1 MIELRPLT
9 LADMQTIRVWRDGCR
24 ETLRTP
30 YMLTAEMQ
38 EQYYRDVICNRDSRT
53 RYWALWGPS
62 VAYVDISTVDER
74 PGSHVLTHISSRNNL
89 LVGYGGLENIS
100 WENGNAELSLLIGPD
115 YRGRGYGRK
124 AVLLFLR
131 EAFER
136 MRLHS
141 VYGECYKCGPWQF
154 WEKMFGHYPES
165 DIRVMGNTTW
175 LLDRKFWD
183 GKYWPSFYFTFYR
196 GDYEKLMCDTGE
208 GAKHEDTGEEREAVP
223 RETGDRV
230 EPGAGGSAWVREGG
244 GIE

>member
-30 YMLTAEMQ
+30 YMLTEPMQ

-53 RYWALWGPS
+53 RYWALS
-62 VAYVDISTVDER
+62 DSTAPIAWDNDFR
-74 PGSHVLTHISSRNNL
+74 PLPRWD

-100 WENGNAELSLLIGPD
+100 WENGNAEISLLIGPE

-208 GAKHEDTGEEREAVP
+208 GAKHEDTGKEREAVS
-223 RETGDRV
+223 REACDRV
-230 EPGAGGSAWVREGG
+230 EPRAGGTAWVREGG